1 MTNESQIVEL
11 ILKLGKLGG
20 LDIAYVQN
28 LWCTRLELLDESQ
41 HWHGEATDLLTSLQ
55 ELALQVK
62 TS

>member
-1 MTNESQIVEL
+1 VTNESQIVAL
-11 ILKLGKLGG
+11 IIRLGKLGG

-28 LWCTRLELLDESQ
+28 LWCTRFELLDESQ
-41 HWHGEATDLLTSLQ
+41 HWHGENVDLLASLQ

>member
-28 LWCTRLELLDESQ
+28 LWCTRLDLLDESQ
-41 HWHGEATDLLTSLQ
+41 HWHGENADLLASLQ